1 MNQLLYFIKN
11 LNNIKMVNFNA
22 YKSYK
27 EFMISYPA
35 NSNQGEMSPDYS
47 CDR

>member
-1 MNQLLYFIKN
+1 MKKLLYSIKN
-11 LNNIKMVNFNA
+11 LNNIEMVNFNA

-27 EFMISYPA
+27 EFMISYIA